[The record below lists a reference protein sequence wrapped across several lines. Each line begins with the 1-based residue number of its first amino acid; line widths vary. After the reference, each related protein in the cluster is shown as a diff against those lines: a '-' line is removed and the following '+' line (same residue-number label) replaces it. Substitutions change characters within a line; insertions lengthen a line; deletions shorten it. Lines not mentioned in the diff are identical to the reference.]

1 MKAENTASW
10 KPRAASESENNDWRT
25 MMKNTK
31 KLQLVLVTALCAL
44 LLLLSS
50 CGGSDVP
57 DGMKSVSPASV
68 SFELFVPTT
77 WVDNS
82 QSGMASAYF
91 SSDDRANVSMTC
103 IVMDSELST
112 LEQYAVYADASLK
125 EALPGYALIVG
136 STAVDSGAIASSGTV
151 SSSAAEE
158 PQYPAGFAACK
169 FCGLKAFSFEYTAKT
184 EGKEY
189 HFRQIVTAKSTSFY
203 VFTYT
208 AEKENYDLHAD
219 EVNSIVE
226 NVRFK

>member
-1 MKAENTASW
+1 
-10 KPRAASESENNDWRT
+10 

-57 DGMKSVSPASV
+57 AGMKSVSPASV

-103 IVMDSELST
+103 IVMDSDLST

-125 EALPGYALIVG
+125 EALPGYALIVS
-136 STAVDSGAIASSGTV
+136 STAVESGAIA
-151 SSSAAEE
+151 SSAAEE
-158 PQYPAGFAACK
+158 PQYPAGVTACK
-169 FCGLKAFSFEYTAKT
+169 FCGLNAFSFEYTAKM

-189 HFRQIVTAKSTSFY
+189 HFCQIVTAKSTSFY

-208 AEKENYDLHAD
+208 AEKENYDLHVD